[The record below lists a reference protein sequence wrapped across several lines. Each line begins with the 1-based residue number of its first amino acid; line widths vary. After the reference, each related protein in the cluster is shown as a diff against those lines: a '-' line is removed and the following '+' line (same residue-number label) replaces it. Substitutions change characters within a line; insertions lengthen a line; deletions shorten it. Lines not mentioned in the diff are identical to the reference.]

1 VAAGGLVVRGSRSV
15 AGGRAVKK
23 GKARNSGPRTANSR
37 SLMRRAK
44 AVMPGGVSSP
54 VRSFAAVG
62 GEPFFVASARGSRVR
77 DADGRSYIDYVCSYG
92 PHLFGHAA
100 RFVQRALDRAV
111 RRGTSYGAPT
121 ELEVRLAERVVRMV
135 PSIEMVRFVSSG
147 TEATMSAARL
157 ARAATGRKRLVKAEG
172 AYHGH
177 GDSFLVA
184 AGSGVAALGIAG
196 SPGVPDELAALT
208 TVVPYNDASAVAAAF
223 TRFPG
228 EIAAVI
234 LEPVAANMG
243 LVLPGDGYLA
253 AVRRLATEHGALL
266 IFDEVISGFRLSA
279 GGAQQVHG
287 VAPDLT
293 TLGKILGGGLPVG
306 AYGGR
311 KDLMERMAPVGPV
324 YQAGTLSGNPLA
336 MSAGIAML
344 DEICRHPPYAALDEK
359 GALLE
364 DLVLREI
371 DRRGLGGRLCVTR
384 AGSLLTLF
392 FAPGPMQDFANVKRS
407 EAARYAAFF
416 HAMRE
421 RGIFLPPAQFEAWF
435 LSTAHTEAEIRR
447 TARMAGESLAVAFA

>member
-1 VAAGGLVVRGSRSV
+1 MA
-15 AGGRAVKK
+15 KK
-23 GKARNSGPRTANSR
+23 PRRQQPDTRNSSR
-37 SLMRRAK
+37 LFRRAK
-44 AVMPGGVSSP
+44 AVMPGGVNSP
-54 VRSFAAVG
+54 VRSFASVG

-77 DADGRSYIDYVCSYG
+77 DADGRSYLDYVGSYG
-92 PHLFGHAA
+92 PHLFGHAPG
-100 RFVQRALDRAV
+100 FVRRALDRAA

-121 ELEVRLAERVVRMV
+121 ELEVRLAERVVWMV

-157 ARAATGRKRLVKAEG
+157 ARAATGRKRLIKAEG

-184 AGSGVAALGIAG
+184 AGSGLATLGIAG
-196 SPGVPDELAALT
+196 SPGVPEELAALT
-208 TVVPYNDASAVAAAF
+208 TVVPYNDAAVLEAAF
-223 TRFPG
+223 RQFPG

-243 LVLPGDGYLA
+243 LVLPVEGYLA
-253 AVRRLATEHGALL
+253 DARRLATEHGALL
-266 IFDEVISGFRLSA
+266 IFDEVISGFRLAA
-279 GGAQQVHG
+279 GGAQELHG
-287 VAPDLT
+287 VSPDLT

-311 KDLMERMAPVGPV
+311 RDLMERMAPVGPV

-344 DEICRHPPYAALDEK
+344 DEIARRPPYSGLEAK
-359 GALLE
+359 GEQLESLLAG
-364 DLVLREI
+364 EI
-371 DRRGLGGRLCVTR
+371 ERGGLADRLCLTR

-392 FAPGPMQDFANVKRS
+392 FAAGPMRNFADVKRS
-407 EAARYAAFF
+407 EVKRYAVFF

-421 RGIFLPPAQFEAWF
+421 RGVFLPPAQFEAWF
-435 LSTAHTEAEIRR
+435 LSTAHTDAEIRR
-447 TARMAGESLAVAFA
+447 TARAAGESLDVAFA

>member
-1 VAAGGLVVRGSRSV
+1 
-15 AGGRAVKK
+15 
-23 GKARNSGPRTANSR
+23 
-37 SLMRRAK
+37 
-44 AVMPGGVSSP
+44 MPGGVSSP
-54 VRSFAAVG
+54 VRSFASVG

-92 PHLFGHAA
+92 PHLFGHCPA
-100 RFVQRALDRAV
+100 FVQRALNRAS

-147 TEATMSAARL
+147 TEATMSAVRL
-157 ARAATGRKRLVKAEG
+157 ARAATGRKRLVKADG
-172 AYHGH
+172 GYHGH
-177 GDSFLVA
+177 VDAFLVA
-184 AGSGVAALGIAG
+184 AGSGLATLGIAG
-196 SPGVPDELAALT
+196 SPGIPEELAALT
-208 TVVPYNDASAVAAAF
+208 TVVAYSDPAALESAF
-223 TRFPG
+223 NRFPG

-253 AVRRLATEHGALL
+253 AARELCSRHGAVL
-266 IFDEVISGFRLSA
+266 IFDEVISGFRLA
-279 GGAQQVHG
+279 PGGAQELSG
-287 VAPDLT
+287 VTPDLT

-311 KDLMERMAPVGPV
+311 RDLMERMAPVGPV

-344 DEICRHPPYAALDEK
+344 DEIARRPPYAALEKK

-364 DLVLREI
+364 SLLSAEI
-371 DRRGLGGRLCVTR
+371 ERRGLSDRLCLTR

-392 FAPGPMQDFANVKRS
+392 FAPGPMRNFTEVKRS
-407 EAARYAAFF
+407 DVKRYAAFF

-435 LSTAHTEAEIRR
+435 ISTAHTDAEIRR
-447 TARMAGESLAVAFA
+447 TARMAGESLDIALA